1 MHLAGSDLTKI
12 HGMQGLKTSL
22 FGLLTIDPSILKSTR
37 SYQLP
42 RTARTATAFYH
53 TNRTDPSAAVEPAP
67 PFDEVAQRK

>member
-22 FGLLTIDPSILKSTR
+22 FRLLSIDPSILKSTR

-42 RTARTATAFYH
+42 KTARTTTASYH
-53 TNRTDPSAAVEPAP
+53 TNRTDPPAADEPAP
-67 PFDEVAQRK
+67 PFDQVAQRK